1 MKRILSSQN
10 IKYTKDLNL
19 EELKKTYNR
28 EQFIEAVC
36 EDCGNIFTRRLRFF
50 STPLCANC
58 SKKHTALEHYGVA
71 NISQAKEIK
80 EKKKKTFDNKSAE
93 EKQAIIEKKRQTS
106 LRKYG
111 VTSYF
116 KTPEFRKR
124 MTENNPGATKEAIE
138 KRRQTMLQ
146 KYGVENAYQSEEIKQ
161 KLKEIF
167 LNKYGVEYPTQ
178 IKEIKDKVA
187 ATNIERYGVDNPM
200 KVGEFAT
207 AARNTS
213 EINAQKYAEE
223 NDLLLVRDLKEN
235 YKGHWVEKVD
245 LIHHNGLTFI
255 KKEDL
260 KKVEDYCEINIFKG
274 TSHKEK
280 EIVDFV
286 RSFYDGE
293 IIENSR
299 KIIAPKELD
308 IFIPEKNVAIE
319 FDGLFW
325 HSELN
330 VTNKNYH
337 LEKTKKCEEKNIRLI
352 HIFED
357 EWMNKQDIIK
367 SIIKS
372 SLGVY
377 DRKYNAR
384 DLMFKKV
391 GSKEAKSFLEN
402 NHIQGFCSASQ
413 HFGLYDNDRL
423 VQCISIGLNRFS
435 KERNLEL
442 IRMCTQLNTQVVGG
456 FSKLIKN
463 MFKQTGASLIE
474 SYVDRRLFSHSGY
487 LSSGWKV
494 DRESKP
500 SYFYTDGKKRFNR
513 QSFMKKRCLSLWPE
527 SDASKTEHQLCLEHG
542 LFQIYDCGTVKMEYE
557 QN

>member
-19 EELKKTYNR
+19 EELKKIYNR

-36 EDCGNIFTRRLRFF
+36 EGCGNIFTRRLRFF

-71 NISQAKEIK
+71 NISQAKEVK
-80 EKKKKTFDNKSAE
+80 EKKKKTFD
-93 EKQAIIEKKRQTS
+93 
-106 LRKYG
+106 
-111 VTSYF
+111 
-116 KTPEFRKR
+116 
-124 MTENNPGATKEAIE
+124 
-138 KRRQTMLQ
+138 
-146 KYGVENAYQSEEIKQ
+146 
-161 KLKEIF
+161 
-167 LNKYGVEYPTQ
+167 
-178 IKEIKDKVA
+178 
-187 ATNIERYGVDNPM
+187 
-200 KVGEFAT
+200 
-207 AARNTS
+207 
-213 EINAQKYAEE
+213 
-223 NDLLLVRDLKEN
+223 
-235 YKGHWVEKVD
+235 
-245 LIHHNGLTFI
+245 
-255 KKEDL
+255 
-260 KKVEDYCEINIFKG
+260 
-274 TSHKEK
+274 
-280 EIVDFV
+280 
-286 RSFYDGE
+286 
-293 IIENSR
+293 
-299 KIIAPKELD
+299 
-308 IFIPEKNVAIE
+308 
-319 FDGLFW
+319 
-325 HSELN
+325 
-330 VTNKNYH
+330 NKNYH

-352 HIFED
+352 YIFED

-463 MFKQTGASLIE
+463 MFKQTGASSIE

>member
-1 MKRILSSQN
+1 MKRILSTQN

-19 EELKKTYNR
+19 EELKKIYNR
-28 EQFIEAVC
+28 DQFIEAVC
-36 EDCGNIFTRRLRFF
+36 EDCGTVFTRRLRFF
-50 STPLCANC
+50 SLPLCTNC

-71 NISQAKEIK
+71 NISQAKEVK
-80 EKKKKTFDNKSAE
+80 EKKKRAFDNKSAE
-93 EKQAIIEKKRQTS
+93 EKQAIIEKKQQTS
-106 LRKYG
+106 LKKYG

-116 KTPEFRKR
+116 KTSEFKKR
-124 MTENNPGATKEAIE
+124 MTKNNPGATKEAIE

-167 LNKYGVEYPTQ
+167 LKKYGVEYPTQ
-178 IKEIKDKVA
+178 VKEIKDKVA
-187 ATNIERYGVDNPM
+187 ATNIQKYGVDNPM
-200 KVGEFAT
+200 KVGDFSA

-223 NDLLLVRDLKEN
+223 NELLLVRDLKET
-235 YKGHWVEKVD
+235 YKGHWTDNVN
-245 LIHHNGLTFI
+245 LIHHNGFTFI

-260 KKVEDYCEINIFKG
+260 KKVEDYCEINILKG

-280 EIVDFV
+280 EIADFV

-308 IFIPEKNVAIE
+308 VYIPEKKIAIE

-330 VTNKNYH
+330 VTDKNYH
-337 LEKTKKCEEKNIRLI
+337 LEKTRKCEEQNIRLI

-357 EWMNKQDIIK
+357 EWNEKQDIIK

-377 DRKYNAR
+377 DNKYNAR
-384 DLMFKKV
+384 DLAFKKV
-391 GSKEAKSFLEN
+391 NSNDAKAFLEK

-413 HFGLYDNDRL
+413 HFGLYDNDSL
-423 VQCISIGLNRFS
+423 IQCISIGLNRFS

-463 MFKQTGASLIE
+463 MFKFTGASSIE

-487 LSSGWKV
+487 TSSGWKV
-494 DRESKP
+494 DKESGP

-513 QSFMKKRCLSLWPE
+513 QSFMKKRCLRLWPD

-542 LFQIYDCGTVKMEYE
+542 LFQIYDCGTIKMKYE